1 MLTALKII
9 LCLIINF
16 YHYEERST
24 KTFGFDDKNR
34 SFKIQAEEF
43 VSDSGRASSEYGL
56 IQGVQQNRFRPLS
69 EL

>member
-24 KTFGFDDKNR
+24 KTFGFDD
-34 SFKIQAEEF
+34 I
-43 VSDSGRASSEYGL
+43 
-56 IQGVQQNRFRPLS
+56 I
-69 EL
+69 

>member
-24 KTFGFDDKNR
+24 KTFGFDDKN
-34 SFKIQAEEF
+34 
-43 VSDSGRASSEYGL
+43 
-56 IQGVQQNRFRPLS
+56 
-69 EL
+69 